1 MKKSLPYLALLCLFF
16 YLLSFPSKALISSKS
31 GLALWFQVLLPTLLP
46 FLILSNI
53 LIQANLI
60 PKMTKWIHPLFRRL
74 LGISSSGTYALL
86 AGFLCGYPVGAKIL
100 AQLKSNGQIPDPE
113 AKYLLSFC
121 NNASPAFLITFL
133 ASEQMKRP
141 DLAVFTLL
149 LVYGGPLLYGL
160 LKNPSFRRK
169 MHPEKTGL
177 FVVKKAPTVQINFG
191 LIDACIMDAVIT
203 ITKLGAY
210 IILFSILAGMIHDLP
225 LLSDGMKAVCI
236 GLTEITNGIAYISE
250 TYPLAKGFPL
260 LIALTT
266 FGGLSSLAQTESVTN
281 EAHFSMRAYL
291 SAKILSA
298 FLAGAGAIL
307 FVFFTD
313 KL

>member
-16 YLLSFPSKALISSKS
+16 YLLSFPSQALLSSRS

-60 PKMTKWIHPLFRRL
+60 PKLTGWISPVFRRL
-74 LGISSSGTYALL
+74 LGISSSGTYALI

-100 AQLKSNGQIPDPE
+100 AQLKIAGQIPDPE

-133 ASEQMKRP
+133 ASEQLKRP
-141 DLAVFTLL
+141 ELAVPTLL
-149 LVYGGPLLYGL
+149 LVYGAPLLYGI
-160 LKNPSFRRK
+160 LKNPSFRREMK
-169 MHPEKTGL
+169 RDGARL
-177 FVVKKAPTVQINFG
+177 FVVKKAPTVQIHFG

-210 IILFSILAGMIHDLP
+210 IILFSILAGMIQALP
-225 LLSDGMKAVCI
+225 MLPEGAKSILI
-236 GLTEITNGIAYISE
+236 GVTEITNGIAYIAE
-250 TYPLAKGFPL
+250 KYPLSISFPL
-260 LIALTT
+260 LMFLTT

-281 EAHFSMRAYL
+281 QARFPMRPYL
-291 SAKILSA
+291 NAKILSA
-298 FLAGAGAIL
+298 FLSGGGALL
-307 FVFFTD
+307 FSLLF
-313 KL
+313 